1 MSSVIVLVTKLIEYM
16 NDHLELCMVVINPIL
31 RSYFGKISHKNLHV
45 LATEICKFKHELSPQ
60 IINNVFELNSV
71 LDMRRQD
78 LFRPRNVHSVRHGT
92 DSLTYLGPK
101 IWDIVPQVIKNRKLL
116 SVFKTKIK
124 QWVPINCPC
133 TLCRPYSQYVG
144 YIWIF
149 LIFHLKIMVNWC
161 TFRF

>member
-1 MSSVIVLVTKLIEYM
+1 M

-60 IINNVFELNSV
+60 IINNVFELNIV

-144 YIWIF
+144 YI
-149 LIFHLKIMVNWC
+149 
-161 TFRF
+161 